1 MNLNEILDYQIET
14 IIRNGTT
21 YEFEIIDSPSI
32 LIDGKDFLA
41 RTNTVYR
48 IREHQLT
55 PKFNSIREEF
65 VNQYEYETVDSILT
79 AMEFI
84 LTFLEEHKGKRI
96 FIMGESF
103 NSGPNPFFVRT
114 KTIRA
119 IVV

>member
-48 IREHQLT
+48 IRE
-55 PKFNSIREEF
+55 PI
-65 VNQYEYETVDSILT
+65 
-79 AMEFI
+79 
-84 LTFLEEHKGKRI
+84 
-96 FIMGESF
+96 
-103 NSGPNPFFVRT
+103 
-114 KTIRA
+114 
-119 IVV
+119 